1 MRYCRSI
8 IRPCHICR
16 FGQSKSISS
25 GYLLS
30 TSVPVEALSV
40 RSVVVKGITRYW
52 GFLLFAILIMAW
64 WSSAVGPPV
73 LLALSLVSTFY
84 FLFRA
89 PVWCGAVNRD
99 ETLCRKNASGL
110 LMGCSYRQ
118 HKWQKLKGT
127 VARHGWRQLN
137 RGLWV
142 SRFHVDCGDCVQG
155 GRGRRRVAARTTRC
169 RGRLHGG
176 ALGARQR
183 RRDHRS

>member
-1 MRYCRSI
+1 
-8 IRPCHICR
+8 
-16 FGQSKSISS
+16 
-25 GYLLS
+25 
-30 TSVPVEALSV
+30 
-40 RSVVVKGITRYW
+40 
-52 GFLLFAILIMAW
+52 MAW

-142 SRFHVDCGDCVQG
+142 SPRECLTTLASIAGIISA
-155 GRGRRRVAARTTRC
+155 VAAVITLMAT
-169 RGRLHGG
+169 
-176 ALGARQR
+176 
-183 RRDHRS
+183 